1 MIARTTRTVF
11 TEPIVRRFVS
21 HERFTIVRV
30 FVGIFSID
38 RIRPEKEASDAVT
51 TNRQD
56 WV

>member
-56 WV
+56 